1 MRRVALFSRSLSSD
15 ARPHIEHLIRLLGQ
29 REAELCLHT
38 EVLNMAPTPED
49 DRLSWNRWEKPQELS
64 KFNPELL
71 IALGG
76 DGTMLDAAAL
86 IGSTGIPVLGI
97 NLGRLG
103 FLADVAKGEVRI
115 ALDDY
120 FEGRYSRVERTML
133 HMQSGLDPHPQ
144 PRHAL
149 NEIAVSRKESTSMV
163 TVYAYID
170 GVFLNAY
177 WADGL
182 IVSTPT
188 GSTGYSLSCGGPILM
203 PEAQN
208 FVITPIAPHNLNVRP
223 FVIPDD
229 CEIRLK
235 VESREPQF
243 LVSLD
248 SRVYSAQS
256 GSELCI
262 RKAEF
267 SFASIRT
274 ERQSFAQTLR
284 SKLFWG
290 ADRRN

>member
-1 MRRVALFSRSLSSD
+1 MKRIALFSRALTSD
-15 ARPHIEHLIRLLGQ
+15 ARPHIEHLLHLLETHEALLMLHPEVVQMLPEGEAHGWPIGQ
-29 REAELCLHT
+29 TAKEWQSFGAE
-38 EVLNMAPTPED
+38 MI
-49 DRLSWNRWEKPQELS
+49 
-64 KFNPELL
+64 

-76 DGTMLDAAAL
+76 DGTLLEAAAL
-86 IGSTGIPVLGI
+86 MGDAGIPVLGI

-103 FLADVAKGEVRI
+103 FLADVAKGEMRI
-115 ALDDY
+115 ALDDC
-120 FEGRYSRVERTML
+120 FAGRYVVIERTL
-133 HMQSGLDPHPQ
+133 LQVVSGIDLGPGPSM
-144 PRHAL
+144 AL

-163 TVYAYID
+163 TVYAYIN
-170 GVFLNAY
+170 GEFLNAY

-182 IVSTPT
+182 ILSSPT
-188 GSTGYSLSCGGPILM
+188 GPTGYSLSCGGPILM
-203 PEAQN
+203 PEARN

-248 SRVYSAQS
+248 SRVYSADK
-256 GSELCI
+256 GTELCI
-262 RKAEF
+262 RKAPF
-267 SFASIRT
+267 CFASIRT

-284 SKLFWG
+284 NKLFWG